1 MRPLTASI
9 ITVTL
14 VVSEPVPAVVGTA
27 ISGRRGRNVLRS
39 VMALSVW
46 SGLVTSRAT
55 AFAASSTEPPPKATT
70 PSHAAS
76 RSCATAAQT
85 SVMHGSPGGHGQTV
99 IATPFIAR
107 LRASGAVIPA

>member
-1 MRPLTASI
+1 M

-27 ISGRRGRNVLRS
+27 ISGRRGRSTL
-39 VMALSVW
+39 LSVISLSVC
-46 SGLVTSRAT
+46 SGLVTNSAT

-70 PSHAAS
+70 PSHFAS

-85 SVMHGSPGGHGQTV
+85 SVTHGSPGGQGQTV
-99 IATPFIAR
+99 MATPFTAR
-107 LRASGAVIPA
+107 LRASPAVSPA